1 MSDFHVYWQAAR
13 AVLEGLSPYTAAG
26 YFSPPLLAWLS
37 IPFSLLGW
45 KAAVVVWLLVNIGG
59 LLAWCYCDFELLSWK
74 ILCFSP
80 LLFLLAM
87 GQIDLLVVLGGLW
100 GPVALLGL
108 LVFVKPQLG
117 VVLLLWRWLHWPGGK
132 RWVNLAIVAGVAGA
146 GWLVIGWLHPGWV
159 GEWRAATPSFAV
171 YARTSA
177 SIWGLGWWGVPVVF
191 GASLL
196 FEKHSPASF
205 WPVFALL
212 NPVSNAY
219 SLVVLLP
226 YLDWWAVCLSWV
238 AMALAPVLH
247 TGGVF
252 VIVPLYL
259 LWKMN
264 DE

>member
-1 MSDFHVYWQAAR
+1 MSDFQVYWQAAR
-13 AVLEGLSPYTAAG
+13 AVLEGFSPYTVTG
-26 YFSPPLLAWLS
+26 YFSPPLLAWLF
-37 IPFSLLGW
+37 IPFGLLGW
-45 KAAVVVWLLVNIGG
+45 KVAAASWLLVNIGG

-74 ILCFSP
+74 ILCFAP

-87 GQIDLLVVLGGLW
+87 GQIDLLVIFGGLC

-117 VVLLLWRWLHWPGGK
+117 VVLLLWRWLRWPRDK
-132 RWVNLAIVAGVAGA
+132 RRVNLAIVAEIAGA
-146 GWLVIGWLHPGWV
+146 AWLAMGWLHPGWV
-159 GEWRAATPSFAV
+159 GEWRAATPSLAV

-177 SIWGLGWWGVPVVF
+177 SAWGLGWWGIPAMI
-191 GASLL
+191 GAALL
-196 FEKHSPASF
+196 FEKRSPVSF
-205 WPVFALL
+205 WSAFALL

-219 SLVVLLP
+219 SLVVLFP
-226 YLDWWAVCLSWV
+226 YLDWWAVGWGWV

-264 DE
+264 NE